1 MRHRTSRPGA
11 VTGCSLHTQSPL
23 LPADTCH
30 TRADQHQSLNVGP
43 SAAIAVAAVPGREFT
58 AELGSGVLPVCG
70 TIKDEVVT
78 ANEPWFGSA
87 AIEQTLGERRDDPS
101 SGAQ

>member
-1 MRHRTSRPGA
+1 MRFGVVPDVQGATS
-11 VTGCSLHTQSPL
+11 
-23 LPADTCH
+23 LPTITADTCH
-30 TRADQHQSLNVGP
+30 TRGDQHQSLNVGP
-43 SAAIAVAAVPGREFT
+43 SAAIAVAAVPVREFT

-70 TIKDEVVT
+70 TVKDEVVT